1 MNQKFLAGIVLL
13 TGLLLS
19 GVAAYYS
26 IIGLTAIF
34 SGAQEAVVI
43 MGCALE
49 ISKLVVVSW
58 LYNNWQHVSFFIK
71 TYMTLAV
78 IILMLI
84 TSMGI
89 FGFLSKAHIDQQLK
103 LNIGISDEIKNINN
117 KITDQTAIL
126 EDIDKQIGVID
137 KSVDKLISTGK
148 AKSGLSASKSNKS
161 SREELNTKR
170 EAKMQEIFS
179 LKEQKVSLESKYKQ
193 MEAEVG
199 PIKYVAELIYGESD
213 EKILDKAVRFVIIIL
228 IFVFDPLAIFLMLA
242 FNITIN
248 RIGHYNME
256 FLAIDSEN
264 VMKKKRKKRTPREGI
279 QGGDF

>member
-1 MNQKFLAGIVLL
+1 
-13 TGLLLS
+13 
-19 GVAAYYS
+19 
-26 IIGLTAIF
+26 
-34 SGAQEAVVI
+34 

-58 LYNNWQHVSFFIK
+58 LYNNWKHVSFFIK

-78 IILMLI
+78 ITLMLI

-89 FGFLSKAHIDQQLK
+89 FGFLSKAHIDQQLQ
-103 LNIGISDEIKNINN
+103 LNVGVSDEIKNLNDKLASEN
-117 KITDQTAIL
+117 LIL

-137 KSVDKLISTGK
+137 KSVDKLISSGR
-148 AKSGLSASKSNKS
+148 AKSGLSASKSNKD
-161 SREELNTKR
+161 SRAQLVSKKEE
-170 EAKMQEIFS
+170 KMKEILS
-179 LKEQKVSLESKYKQ
+179 LKEQKVTLESKYKR

-242 FNITIN
+242 FNITLN
-248 RIGHYNME
+248 RIGQYNME
-256 FLAIDSEN
+256 FLSIDSNN
-264 VMKKKRKKRTPREGI
+264 VMKKKRKKRIPPEGI

>member
-58 LYNNWQHVSFFIK
+58 LYNNWKHVSFFIK

-78 IILMLI
+78 ITLMLI

-89 FGFLSKAHIDQQLK
+89 FGFLSKAHIDQQLQ
-103 LNIGISDEIKNINN
+103 LNVGVSDEIKNLNDKLASEN
-117 KITDQTAIL
+117 LIL

-137 KSVDKLISTGK
+137 KSVDKLISSGR
-148 AKSGLSASKSNKS
+148 AKSGLSASKSNKD
-161 SREELNTKR
+161 SRAQLVSKKEE
-170 EAKMQEIFS
+170 KMKEILS
-179 LKEQKVSLESKYKQ
+179 LKEQKVTLESKYKR

-242 FNITIN
+242 FNITLN
-248 RIGHYNME
+248 RIGQYNME
-256 FLAIDSEN
+256 FLSIDSNN
-264 VMKKKRKKRTPREGI
+264 VMKKKRKKRIPPEGI